1 MTKKHKKM
9 LSITHHQVKGTQNYT
24 DRLPHTPQNGYHQ
37 NKQTVLHS
45 RISLLN
51 KQKLSTDENVEKLF
65 TVGGNVRQYSCYGK
79 ESDSFLSNQIYI
91 YRHDSEISTPGTNPR
106 EMKTCPHEDIYMN
119 VYSSFIHDIPHYT
132 QLSCPSV
139 GEWLNKLWWLV
150 HHSMECYSTIKRGNL
165 LIYMHQPE

>member
-1 MTKKHKKM
+1 M
-9 LSITHHQVKGTQNYT
+9 QNVQPLWKTEVLQFLLKVNIY
-24 DRLPHTPQNGYHQ
+24 LP
-37 NKQTVLHS
+37 
-45 RISLLN
+45 
-51 KQKLSTDENVEKLF
+51 KLTF
-65 TVGGNVRQYSCYGK
+65 
-79 ESDSFLSNQIYI
+79 
-91 YRHDSEISTPGTNPR
+91 EINCR
-106 EMKTCPHEDIYMN
+106 EMKTDVHMKTYMN